1 MRKLN
6 FWYQYVPSVFA
17 KDLEKAFEIWAHQ
30 RCYTFVVGSGSAYKA
45 KNSKLF
51 KGLECLSEN
60 RQVEIFNFVSHLGL
74 HHMYER
80 IVDESELQGKFSYNS
95 FVNSR

>member
-1 MRKLN
+1 MFLNSFLALCSRCVFQSVLKKRGMRKLN
-6 FWYQYVPSVFA
+6 FWYRYVPSVFP

-60 RQVEIFNFVSHLGL
+60 CQDEIFNFV
-74 HHMYER
+74 
-80 IVDESELQGKFSYNS
+80 
-95 FVNSR
+95 